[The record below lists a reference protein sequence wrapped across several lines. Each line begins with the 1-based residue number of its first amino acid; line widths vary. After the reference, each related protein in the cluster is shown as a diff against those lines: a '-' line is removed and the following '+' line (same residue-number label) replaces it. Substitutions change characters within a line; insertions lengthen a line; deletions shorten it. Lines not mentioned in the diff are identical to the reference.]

1 MRISFME
8 HVNQILEAKYKNV
21 EKENTDR
28 RAGREQRLSLIPAEA
43 MRKGDHADLNGG
55 HVLKS

>member
-8 HVNQILEAKYKNV
+8 HVNQILEAKYEDV
-21 EKENTDR
+21 EKENSDR
-28 RAGREQRLSLIPAEA
+28 RAGRQQRLSLIPAEA
-43 MRKGDHADLNGG
+43 TRKGDHADLNGG

>member
-28 RAGREQRLSLIPAEA
+28 RAGRE
-43 MRKGDHADLNGG
+43 
-55 HVLKS
+55 